1 MRTAVITFLLIIDL
15 MVMQRCGM
23 EARKASSVESSRK
36 GMMAWSVTV
45 IVGIIL
51 ILILSAKSC

>member
-15 MVMQRCGM
+15 MVMQRLGM
-23 EARKASSVESSRK
+23 EVRETSSEESSRE
-36 GMMAWSVTV
+36 GIMAWGVTV

-51 ILILSAKSC
+51 ILIA

>member
-15 MVMQRCGM
+15 MVMERCSI
-23 EARKASSVESSRK
+23 EARKASSVESRRK
-36 GMMAWSVTV
+36 GLMVYGVTA

-51 ILILSAKSC
+51 ILIA